1 MHFTEQIKHRL
12 CVNQFKASTTPMA
25 PSGIITFTD
34 WSVKVPLSPSL
45 RAKIVFKYFTKV
57 QDLMVNIF
65 VKGKVSDHD
74 ILLIDKALKP
84 RLDRID
90 FFF

>member
-1 MHFTEQIKHRL
+1 
-12 CVNQFKASTTPMA
+12 MA
-25 PSGIITFTD
+25 PPGIITFTD
-34 WSVKVPLSPSL
+34 WSVKIPVPPSL
-45 RAKIVFKYFTKV
+45 RAKIVFKYSTKV

-90 FFF
+90 FFFWAICSRNWAIYLKQL